1 MKYHTK
7 VTGWGEDALEFLS
20 EDMNFIV
27 IFNENAPE
35 ELKEIS
41 VLHTISQL
49 GEDPAPGDT
58 LILGGKVFDITAVGE
73 EAKHT
78 LRTLGHCTINFNGGN
93 EAERPGMIMVK
104 GDEPFTREDV
114 KIGMEIEI
122 I

>member
-1 MKYHTK
+1 MKYHAE

-27 IFNENAPE
+27 IFNDNAPA
-35 ELKEIS
+35 ELKEIAI
-41 VLHTISQL
+41 LHTITQL

-58 LILGGKVFDITAVGE
+58 LILGDKVFDITAVGE

-78 LRTLGHCTINFNGGN
+78 LRTLGHCTFNFNGGS

-104 GDEPFTREDV
+104 GDEPLTAEDV
-114 KIGMEIEI
+114 IVGMLIEI

>member
-1 MKYHTK
+1 MKYHAE

-27 IFNENAPE
+27 IFNDNAPA
-35 ELKEIS
+35 ELKEIAI
-41 VLHTISQL
+41 LHTITQL

-58 LILGGKVFDITAVGE
+58 LILGDKVFDITAVGE

-78 LRTLGHCTINFNGGN
+78 LRTLGHCTFNFKGGS

-104 GDEPFTREDV
+104 GDEPLTAEDV
-114 KIGMEIEI
+114 KVGMLIEI